1 MTFTATVT
9 PVQNGGPTV
18 TGTVQFVSNGSNIGN
33 AVNVSNGQAQFQTT
47 TLPVGSDQI
56 TAAYSG
62 DGNYSSS
69 SSSAITETVNPAP
82 SFTISANPTTIP
94 VTAPGGSGS
103 STFTFTGQNGF
114 SSGGNVAISAST
126 SGLPFGANC
135 GFTTSTI
142 NIPTNGTAMAT
153 YNCTTTAGSS
163 AITASRN
170 RPGVFGPRTAVPILA
185 LACVL
190 ALELLALGQRK
201 GQLRWAGLAAFAL
214 FLIVVSASCGGGSGG
229 GGGGGNQGA
238 PIADTQMTAMVTIN
252 NVTENV
258 TVFLNVE

>member
-1 MTFTATVT
+1 
-9 PVQNGGPTV
+9 
-18 TGTVQFVSNGSNIGN
+18 VQFESNGSNIGSP
-33 AVNVSNGQAQFQTT
+33 VNVSNGQAQFQTT
-47 TLPVGSDQI
+47 TLSVGSDQI
-56 TAAYSG
+56 IAVYSG
-62 DGNYSSS
+62 DSNYSGST
-69 SSSAITETVNPAP
+69 SSAIAETVNAAP

-103 STFTFTGQNGF
+103 SVFTFTGQNGF

-153 YNCTTTAGSS
+153 YNCTTTARSS
-163 AITASRN
+163 AIPASRN
-170 RPGVFGPRTAVPILA
+170 RPGVFGPRTAAWVLA
-185 LACVL
+185 LACIF
-190 ALELLALGQRK
+190 ALGLLALGQRK
-201 GQLRWAGLAAFAL
+201 GRLRWAGLAAFAL
-214 FLIVVSASCGGGSGG
+214 FLIAADASCGGGSGG
-229 GGGGGNQGA
+229 GGGGGGGNQGT
-238 PIADTQMTAMVTIN
+238 PIADTQMTVMVTIN